1 MGAYGAV
8 IAAGGGLTQTSIDYS
23 WGTPHGLLGDYKSGS
38 KSHLD
43 LMNDRIKTVIAIA
56 PWGMN
61 LLWST
66 KFGHKLRGCSQTL
79 PLPWWALAH
88 H

>member
-1 MGAYGAV
+1 MSKLISKRGF
-8 IAAGGGLTQTSIDYS
+8 SICRGCDS
-23 WGTPHGLLGDYKSGS
+23 ENLVSV
-38 KSHLD
+38 LD
-43 LMNDRIKTVIAIA
+43 L
-56 PWGMN
+56 GEQ

>member
-1 MGAYGAV
+1 MQGRLSPMVNGKIQSFPWDNWKQEV
-8 IAAGGGLTQTSIDYS
+8 GLAKSI
-23 WGTPHGLLGDYKSGS
+23 GLSTMEWT
-38 KSHLD
+38 LD
-43 LMNDRIKTVIAIA
+43 QDRLYD
-56 PWGMN
+56 N